1 MSTTQDKFNLKQ
13 DVSLVAQKL
22 IQGYKYLLG
31 SIGQYD
37 PKEVSLEQL
46 EQYASKNIPYVGQL
60 VEDIKEIVEEIK
72 SLDIAQPG
80 SFYMKE
86 EAGRIYDTLVKVDKL
101 VSGSKDKKYFREH
114 NWKDGLDNLYNA
126 LETWRKETKPY
137 ITRAKENF
145 GAEMENLKKLAYE
158 GKLTGPKASQRKGK
172 PKKGSEDE
180 AETVDMTPVEKT
192 LAMIIILALG
202 FTMLSGLNN
211 LSRAAAGGGLQ
222 SLDTGFYLLPGG
234 PFITSLQM
242 VLFMLSSVVVIVYLF
257 GKSFGEW

>member
-137 ITRAKENF
+137 IDRAKENF
-145 GAEMENLKKLAYE
+145 GAEMKNLERLAYE
-158 GKLTGPKASQRKGK
+158 GKLTGTKASQRKGK
-172 PKKGSEDE
+172 PEKKLE
-180 AETVDMTPVEKT
+180 AEEEAVTTPAEKT
-192 LAMIIILALG
+192 FAMIVILAFG

-211 LSRAAAGGGLQ
+211 LSRAAAGSGLQ